1 MEEVENRMSV
11 ADKDL
16 QCREIITKAVCGK
29 GRRFSQSSHNITPAH
44 TPTSILGAWVIN
56 NQYEAVKADD
66 GVEVV
71 GTYDINI
78 WYSYDRNTKTDVAK
92 ETVSYVEVVPLSYLD
107 KKHRPST
114 AEVSAAAVQ
123 EPNCVE
129 ASISSRGDYVVIR
142 VEREFQVEMV
152 AETKVCV
159 VVCQGGCDDFDDKDV
174 DFAEVESDD
183 DYEDL
188 DADLFNEEDGSK

>member
-1 MEEVENRMSV
+1 MSIT
-11 ADKDL
+11 DKDL

-29 GRRFSQSSHNITPAH
+29 GRRFTQASHTVTPAH
-44 TPTSILGAWVIN
+44 APSSILGAWIIN
-56 NQYEAVKADD
+56 NQYEAVKSED

-92 ETVSYVEVVPLSYLD
+92 ETVSYVEVVPLTYLD

-114 AEVSAAAVQ
+114 AEVAAVATQ

-129 ASISSRGDYVVIR
+129 ASISSHGDSVLIR
-142 VEREFQVEMV
+142 VEREFQVEMI

-159 VVCQGGCDDFDDKDV
+159 VVCQGGCDGFDDKDT
-174 DFAEVESDD
+174 DFADIESAD

-188 DADLFNEEDGSK
+188 DPDLFDDELN

>member
-1 MEEVENRMSV
+1 MPIDQE
-11 ADKDL
+11 L
-16 QCREIITKAVCGK
+16 QSREIITKAVCGK
-29 GRRFSQSSHNITPAH
+29 GRKFSHVSHTVTP
-44 TPTSILGAWVIN
+44 PNGPSSILGAWIIN
-56 NQYEAVKADD
+56 NQYEAVKS
-66 GVEVV
+66 GEHVEVV

-107 KKHRPST
+107 KKHKSAT
-114 AEVSAAAVQ
+114 AEVSAIATQ

-129 ASISSRGDYVVIR
+129 ASISSNGKGVVIR

-159 VVCQGGCDDFDDKDV
+159 IVNPNGCSDFGDKHVDFDGDGG
-174 DFAEVESDD
+174 
-183 DYEDL
+183 DYEEL
-188 DADLFNEEDGSK
+188 DPELLDDEVS